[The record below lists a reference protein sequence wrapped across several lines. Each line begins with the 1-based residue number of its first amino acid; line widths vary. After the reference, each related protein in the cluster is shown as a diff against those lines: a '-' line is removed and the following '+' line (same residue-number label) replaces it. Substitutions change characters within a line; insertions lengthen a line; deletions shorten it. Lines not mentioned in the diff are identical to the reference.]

1 MEQLAQFVTKSFE
14 FNLTNNSVH
23 ALFNSMTG
31 ARIKKHT
38 EVKNA
43 IFINSLSSGGSY
55 AETCASGEESVDID
69 ITDLSVS
76 ESNTILEADP
86 EPPEESQSQ
95 SQSQSKIQSHQEETV
110 VESYRLSPTFRKAV
124 ETKPKNWLISEDSNV
139 ESPAEDP
146 KVSAVVTANISECTD
161 DSNTPKLAPDKPAI
175 SDKCGSPEPSGQ
187 RIREHCD
194 HLDSSVVSTKQRRS
208 RTNFTLDQLNELER
222 LFEETHYPDA
232 FMREELSQRL
242 GLSEARV
249 QVWFQNRRA
258 KCRKHENQMH
268 KGFLVGSR
276 SPPIA
281 TPLEPC
287 RVAPYVS
294 LAALRSSSVPSH
306 PHPHPHSHP
315 HPAAASSSNPQAP
328 SGTSSGGKVVSVESP
343 HTPAIS
349 RSAIK
354 QFSNTVA
361 AAAAFSAF
369 DPAII
374 SVAAHQYAAAITNGT
389 VPAGLFSV
397 PQYSINLAAFAAA
410 HSKSSSIADLR
421 MKAKK
426 HSESLGLQA
435 DMVL

>member
-95 SQSQSKIQSHQEETV
+95 SQSQTQSQSHQEETV
-110 VESYRLSPTFRKAV
+110 VESFRLSPTFRKTV

-194 HLDSSVVSTKQRRS
+194 HLDSSVVNTKQRRS

-249 QVWFQNRRA
+249 QDSWWAVVVLQSPLHWNPVASHPTSVWPPFEAHPFRLILTLILILFLFLLQRRA
-258 KCRKHENQMH
+258 RIPKHPVARVPAA
-268 KGFLVGSR
+268 KWSAWSR
-276 SPPIA
+276 LTLRRYRDRPSNSFP
-281 TPLEPC
+281 TPLQP
-287 RVAPYVS
+287 PP
-294 LAALRSSSVPSH
+294 LFL
-306 PHPHPHSHP
+306 HSIQQLFP
-315 HPAAASSSNPQAP
+315 WQL
-328 SGTSSGGKVVSVESP
+328 
-343 HTPAIS
+343 IS
-349 RSAIK
+349 M
-354 QFSNTVA
+354 
-361 AAAAFSAF
+361 
-369 DPAII
+369 
-374 SVAAHQYAAAITNGT
+374 
-389 VPAGLFSV
+389 L
-397 PQYSINLAAFAAA
+397 L
-410 HSKSSSIADLR
+410 L
-421 MKAKK
+421 
-426 HSESLGLQA
+426 
-435 DMVL
+435 

>member
-31 ARIKKHT
+31 ARIKKHPD
-38 EVKNA
+38 VKNS
-43 IFINSLSSGGSY
+43 IIINSISSGGSY
-55 AETCASGEESVDID
+55 GDGCASGDESVDID

-76 ESNTILEADP
+76 ESNTIIAHEPDP
-86 EPPEESQSQ
+86 RPDSPPED
-95 SQSQSKIQSHQEETV
+95 V
-110 VESYRLSPTFRKAV
+110 VETYRLSPNIRKPV
-124 ETKPKNWLISEDSNV
+124 ENKPKNWLISEDLEVDSQ
-139 ESPAEDP
+139 PEDS
-146 KVSAVVTANISECTD
+146 KISAIVTTHVSDCTE
-161 DSNTPKLAPDKPAI
+161 DSNTPTLAPDKPI
-175 SDKCGSPEPSGQ
+175 IPEKCGSPDPT
-187 RIREHCD
+187 RIRDHCD
-194 HLDSSVVSTKQRRS
+194 HLDPSVVNTKQRRS

-294 LAALRSSSVPSH
+294 LAALRNSSVPPLPATATSVNPAATGSVSTGKVPVVNVDS
-306 PHPHPHSHP
+306 PHP
-315 HPAAASSSNPQAP
+315 
-328 SGTSSGGKVVSVESP
+328 
-343 HTPAIS
+343 PAIT
-349 RSAIK
+349 RSAVK
-354 QFSNTVA
+354 QFSSTVA

>member
-1 MEQLAQFVTKSFE
+1 MLERIKTAALVYLPKSMEQLAQFVTKSFE

-31 ARIKKHT
+31 ARIKKHA
-38 EVKNA
+38 EVKNS
-43 IFINSLSSGGSY
+43 IFINSISSGGSY
-55 AETCASGEESVDID
+55 ADTCASGEESVDID

-76 ESNTILEADP
+76 ESNTILAADP
-86 EPPEESQSQ
+86 EPTEELEPHPEETA
-95 SQSQSKIQSHQEETV
+95 ETYSLSPSFRKV
-110 VESYRLSPTFRKAV
+110 VEA
-124 ETKPKNWLISEDSNV
+124 KPKNWLISEDLDVDSQ
-139 ESPAEDP
+139 PEDP
-146 KVSAVVTANISECTD
+146 KICGVVTANIGESTD
-161 DSNTPKLAPDKPAI
+161 DSSTPKLAPDKPALPE
-175 SDKCGSPEPSGQ
+175 KCVSPEPS
-187 RIREHCD
+187 RIREHGD
-194 HLDSSVVSTKQRRS
+194 HLDASVNTKQRRS

-306 PHPHPHSHP
+306 P
-315 HPAAASSSNPQAP
+315 ATATSSNPNPQAP
-328 SGTSSGGKVVSVESP
+328 SATGSGKVVNVDSP

-354 QFSNTVA
+354 QFSSTVA

-374 SVAAHQYAAAITNGT
+374 SVAAHQYAAAITNGS

-435 DMVL
+435 DIVL

>member
-31 ARIKKHT
+31 ARIKKHPD
-38 EVKNA
+38 VKNS
-43 IFINSLSSGGSY
+43 ILINSIASDGTYGDG
-55 AETCASGEESVDID
+55 CASGDESVDID

-76 ESNTILEADP
+76 ESNTIICPGPEPRADS
-86 EPPEESQSQ
+86 PPEEIVEPYSPSPNPNIR
-95 SQSQSKIQSHQEETV
+95 KP
-110 VESYRLSPTFRKAV
+110 VES
-124 ETKPKNWLISEDSNV
+124 KPKNWLISEDIEV
-139 ESPAEDP
+139 ESQPEEP
-146 KVSAVVTANISECTD
+146 KLSAIITTNVSDCTEE
-161 DSNTPKLAPDKPAI
+161 SNTPKLAPDKPVLVVE
-175 SDKCGSPEPSGQ
+175 KCPSPDPG

-194 HLDSSVVSTKQRRS
+194 HLDPSVVSTKQRRS

-294 LAALRSSSVPSH
+294 LAALRNSSVP
-306 PHPHPHSHP
+306 PL
-315 HPAAASSSNPQAP
+315 PASAASANPQAAGSAP
-328 SGTSSGGKVVSVESP
+328 SGKVVTVDSP
-343 HTPAIS
+343 HPPAIT
-349 RSAIK
+349 RSAVK
-354 QFSNTVA
+354 QFSSTVA

-369 DPAII
+369 DPALI
-374 SVAAHQYAAAITNGT
+374 SVAAHQYAAAISNGT

>member
-1 MEQLAQFVTKSFE
+1 MLERIKKLLQSFIYPKSMEQLAQFVTKSFE

-31 ARIKKHT
+31 ARIKKPT
-38 EVKNA
+38 EVKNS

-76 ESNTILEADP
+76 ESNTILPADP
-86 EPPEESQSQ
+86 EPIEESHS
-95 SQSQSKIQSHQEETV
+95 EEVAETH
-110 VESYRLSPTFRKAV
+110 RISPSFRKAV
-124 ETKPKNWLISEDSNV
+124 EPKPKNWLISEDLDVDSQ
-139 ESPAEDP
+139 PEDP
-146 KVSAVVTANISECTD
+146 KISVVVAANISEGTD
-161 DSNTPKLAPDKPAI
+161 DSNTPKLAPDKPI
-175 SDKCGSPEPSGQ
+175 LPEKCGSPEPS
-187 RIREHCD
+187 RVREHCD
-194 HLDSSVVSTKQRRS
+194 HLDASVVNTKQRRS

-306 PHPHPHSHP
+306 PATATS
-315 HPAAASSSNPQAP
+315 ANPQAP
-328 SGTSSGGKVVSVESP
+328 PSGATPGKVVPVES
-343 HTPAIS
+343 PAIS

-354 QFSNTVA
+354 QFSSTVA

>member
-43 IFINSLSSGGSY
+43 IFINSISASGGSY
-55 AETCASGEESVDID
+55 ADTCASGDESVDID

-76 ESNTILEADP
+76 ESNTIIAAASVP
-86 EPPEESQSQ
+86 EPTTEESLP
-95 SQSQSKIQSHQEETV
+95 E
-110 VESYRLSPTFRKAV
+110 VESV
-124 ETKPKNWLISEDSNV
+124 ETYSPSPNIRKTVAAVAVSEPKPKNWLISDDLEV
-139 ESPAEDP
+139 ESPPEES
-146 KVSAVVTANISECTD
+146 KISAIIAANVIESTD
-161 DSNTPKLAPDKPAI
+161 DSNTPKLAPDKPELPEKR
-175 SDKCGSPEPSGQ
+175 SCSPELAT
-187 RIREHCD
+187 RLREHCE
-194 HLDSSVVSTKQRRS
+194 HLDSSSVVNTKQRRS

-294 LAALRSSSVPSH
+294 LAALRSSSVPSQH
-306 PHPHPHSHP
+306 PTI
-315 HPAAASSSNPQAP
+315 ATNASSQ
-328 SGTSSGGKVVSVESP
+328 GSSSATTGKASSVDASS
-343 HTPAIS
+343 HSTPAIS
-349 RSAIK
+349 RSAVK
-354 QFSNTVA
+354 QFSSTVA

>member
-287 RVAPYVS
+287 RVAPYRRARIPKRPV
-294 LAALRSSSVPSH
+294 ARV
-306 PHPHPHSHP
+306 
-315 HPAAASSSNPQAP
+315 PAAKWSAWSRHTLRRYRDRPSNSFPTPLQQP
-328 SGTSSGGKVVSVESP
+328 P
-343 HTPAIS
+343 HFLHSIQRLFPWQLIS
-349 RSAIK
+349 M
-354 QFSNTVA
+354 
-361 AAAAFSAF
+361 
-369 DPAII
+369 
-374 SVAAHQYAAAITNGT
+374 
-389 VPAGLFSV
+389 L
-397 PQYSINLAAFAAA
+397 L
-410 HSKSSSIADLR
+410 L
-421 MKAKK
+421 
-426 HSESLGLQA
+426 
-435 DMVL
+435 

>member
-31 ARIKKHT
+31 ARLKKPT
-38 EVKNA
+38 EVKNS
-43 IFINSLSSGGSY
+43 IFINSISSGGSY
-55 AETCASGEESVDID
+55 ADTCASGEESVDID

-76 ESNTILEADP
+76 ESNTILAVDP
-86 EPPEESQSQ
+86 EPPEETHLQR
-95 SQSQSKIQSHQEETV
+95 EEHVDTY
-110 VESYRLSPTFRKAV
+110 SLSPAPHKAAV
-124 ETKPKNWLISEDSNV
+124 ELKPKNWLISEDLDVDSQ
-139 ESPAEDP
+139 PEDP
-146 KVSAVVTANISECTD
+146 KLSGLPTASITECTE
-161 DSNTPKLAPDKPAI
+161 DSNTPKLAPDKPLLPEE
-175 SDKCGSPEPSGQ
+175 CVSPEPS
-187 RIREHCD
+187 RNREHCD
-194 HLDSSVVSTKQRRS
+194 TLDSSLVNTKQRRS

-306 PHPHPHSHP
+306 P
-315 HPAAASSSNPQAP
+315 AAVTSSNPQAP
-328 SGTSSGGKVVSVESP
+328 GGSGASSSGKVVTVDSP
-343 HTPAIS
+343 HNHNPAIS

-354 QFSNTVA
+354 QFSSTVA

>member
-43 IFINSLSSGGSY
+43 IFINSISTSGGSY
-55 AETCASGEESVDID
+55 ADTCASGDESVDID

-76 ESNTILEADP
+76 ESNTIIAAASIP
-86 EPPEESQSQ
+86 EPPTEESLP
-95 SQSQSKIQSHQEETV
+95 E
-110 VESYRLSPTFRKAV
+110 VESV
-124 ETKPKNWLISEDSNV
+124 ETYSPSPKIRKTVAVTVTEPKPKNWLISDDLEV
-139 ESPAEDP
+139 ESPPEES
-146 KVSAVVTANISECTD
+146 KLSAIIATNVIESTD
-161 DSNTPKLAPDKPAI
+161 DSNTPKLAPDKPEL
-175 SDKCGSPEPSGQ
+175 SEKRSCSPELAT
-187 RIREHCD
+187 RLREHCE
-194 HLDSSVVSTKQRRS
+194 HLDSSSVVNTKQRRS

-294 LAALRSSSVPSH
+294 LAALRSSSVPSQH
-306 PHPHPHSHP
+306 PTI
-315 HPAAASSSNPQAP
+315 ATNASSQGSGSATTGKASNVDA
-328 SGTSSGGKVVSVESP
+328 SSHS
-343 HTPAIS
+343 TPAIS
-349 RSAIK
+349 RSAVK
-354 QFSNTVA
+354 QFSSTVA

>member
-31 ARIKKHT
+31 ARIKKHSH
-38 EVKNA
+38 VKNS
-43 IFINSLSSGGSY
+43 IIINSISSGGSY
-55 AETCASGEESVDID
+55 ADTCASGDESVDID

-76 ESNTILEADP
+76 ESNTTIKHLP
-86 EPPEESQSQ
+86 ETSPDSPHEEPG
-95 SQSQSKIQSHQEETV
+95 ERYTV
-110 VESYRLSPTFRKAV
+110 SPNIRKPVES
-124 ETKPKNWLISEDSNV
+124 KPKNWLISEDLEV
-139 ESPAEDP
+139 ESKCEET
-146 KVSAVVTANISECTD
+146 KISAIVTTNLSECTND
-161 DSNTPKLAPDKPAI
+161 RNTPKLEPDKQLI
-175 SDKCGSPEPSGQ
+175 SEKCVSPDPT

-194 HLDSSVVSTKQRRS
+194 HLDPSVVNTKQRRS

-294 LAALRSSSVPSH
+294 LAALRNSSVPPLS
-306 PHPHPHSHP
+306 
-315 HPAAASSSNPQAP
+315 ATASSTNPQA
-328 SGTSSGGKVVSVESP
+328 SNSTNTGKVVNVESSLS
-343 HTPAIS
+343 PALT
-349 RSAIK
+349 RSVVK
-354 QFSNTVA
+354 QFSSTVA

>member
-31 ARIKKHT
+31 ARIKKHA
-38 EVKNA
+38 EVKNS
-43 IFINSLSSGGSY
+43 IFINSISSGGSY

-76 ESNTILEADP
+76 ESNTILAVDP
-86 EPPEESQSQ
+86 EPPEESQS
-95 SQSQSKIQSHQEETV
+95 HQEEA
-110 VESYRLSPTFRKAV
+110 VEKYRLSPSFRKAV
-124 ETKPKNWLISEDSNV
+124 EPKPKNWLISDDLEV
-139 ESPAEDP
+139 ESQPEDP
-146 KVSAVVTANISECTD
+146 KVSAVVAANISEFED
-161 DSNTPKLAPDKPAI
+161 DSDSPKLAPDKPVPTE
-175 SDKCGSPEPSGQ
+175 KCVSPEPS

-194 HLDSSVVSTKQRRS
+194 HLDSSVVNTKQRRS

-306 PHPHPHSHP
+306 P
-315 HPAAASSSNPQAP
+315 AAAASSNPQAP
-328 SGTSSGGKVVSVESP
+328 SGTSSGKVVSVDSP
-343 HTPAIS
+343 HPPAIS